1 MKVSR
6 GGALP
11 RDGAA
16 ESGATFG
23 VTSGT
28 AGFGASGGAAGQDA
42 SGGAAGPDVSGGTAA
57 SARKTVALRWT
68 AAVLGVAFVVIGVA
82 RGEHLEVLS
91 KAVRVCLECIG
102 IG

>member
-1 MKVSR
+1 MKASR

-16 ESGATFG
+16 ESAATFG
-23 VTSGT
+23 VTSG
-28 AGFGASGGAAGQDA
+28 AAG
-42 SGGAAGPDVSGGTAA
+42 SGVTSEATGPDVSGGTAA
-57 SARKTVALRWT
+57 SARKTAALRWT